1 MFLFFLVLIQIAS
14 SGSTSATTTTKIV
27 IGHSTEGG
35 GSTFSHFRVS
45 LPNIHGSKQG
55 AAKDRIYNEDSI
67 KIEEY
72 VSHLEDY
79 MTNLPHFDFSSVKI
93 EQLQLEDL
101 TIDREHSTQGSEV
114 AGRDSKKAEIL
125 EQDYIIFQNDR
136 KRFKS
141 NCL

>member
-101 TIDREHSTQGSEV
+101 TIDPVAHSQ
-114 AGRDSKKAEIL
+114 KHI
-125 EQDYIIFQNDR
+125 YMNDLL
-136 KRFKS
+136 KVSYVFLRFS
-141 NCL
+141 H

>member
-67 KIEEY
+67 KSDRPWVQEVLHSPY
-72 VSHLEDY
+72 KVCNGWY
-79 MTNLPHFDFSSVKI
+79 NLSC
-93 EQLQLEDL
+93 
-101 TIDREHSTQGSEV
+101 SEFLCKEL
-114 AGRDSKKAEIL
+114 SQIL
-125 EQDYIIFQNDR
+125 
-136 KRFKS
+136 
-141 NCL
+141 